1 MKYIFMI
8 LAMLVALPGFAYDF
22 AVDGI
27 YYNILSERE
36 HTLAVTKGVEGSYAG
51 NVIIPSKVAYAGK
64 SYTVTSIGKEIF
76 YRRTATSVEIP
87 STVESIESTSFF
99 MGSSL
104 KMIIVDENNKKYCSY
119 QGVLYSKDMTTLFY
133 CPDGYAG
140 IFIVPSMVKTIGDN
154 AFRLCRDV
162 TEVRLPDSVVSI
174 GRAAFYECNMA
185 KIKMS
190 NTLEEIGEYAFSG
203 CNNLKSLLIPSSVTT
218 IGVRCLFCTSPL
230 ESIYC
235 QWHIPLECNLGSYS
249 GNTILYVPI
258 GCKEAYQRVYP
269 WSEFKNIQEI
279 QYAGN
284 EDVVD
289 DESVPVS
296 VENGVVIVGGESSAV
311 TIYDMEGRTIYA
323 GTERSIMGLAPGIYL
338 VKIGKS
344 TVKLS
349 I

>member
-1 MKYIFMI
+1 MKHICVI
-8 LAMLVALPGFAYDF
+8 LAMLMALPGFAYDF

-36 HTLAVTKGVEGSYAG
+36 HTLAVTRGVEGSYAG
-51 NVIIPSKVAYAGK
+51 DVIIPSKVTYAGK
-64 SYTVTSIGKEIF
+64 SYTVTSIDKEIF

-119 QGVLYSKDMTTLFY
+119 QGVLYSKDMTTLIY

-140 IFIVPSMVKTIGDN
+140 IFTVPSTVKTIGDN

-162 TEVRLPDSVVSI
+162 TEVRLPDSVISI
-174 GRAAFYECNMA
+174 GDAAFYECNMDR
-185 KIKMS
+185 IKMS
-190 NTLEEIGEYAFSG
+190 NALEEIGEYAFSG

-235 QWHIPLECNLGSYS
+235 QWHIPLECNLGSYY
-249 GNTILYVPI
+249 GNTTLYVPI
-258 GCKEAYQRVYP
+258 GCKEAYQRVFP

-284 EDVVD
+284 GDVVED
-289 DESVPVS
+289 GEVAVS
-296 VENGVVIVGGESSAV
+296 VEHGVVTVGGEGGVV
-311 TIYDMEGRTIYA
+311 TIYDMDGRIVYA
-323 GTERSIMGLAPGIYL
+323 RTERNIMGLAPGVYL
-338 VKIGKS
+338 VKVGKS
-344 TVKLS
+344 TIKLS